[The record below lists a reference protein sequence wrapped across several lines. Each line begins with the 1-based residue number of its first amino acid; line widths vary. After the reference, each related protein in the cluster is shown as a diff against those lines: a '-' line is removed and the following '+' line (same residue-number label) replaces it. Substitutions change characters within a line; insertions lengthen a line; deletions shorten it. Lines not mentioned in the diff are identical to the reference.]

1 MTDKYHINTD
11 APIIFKYDVKH
22 SFYLFE
28 VNNFFFNHE
37 TFNKEKYKAKLN
49 TNSEYIYLNKKII
62 NDLYTL
68 FKKYLADELLKK
80 YQLDLTMNQNE
91 NDTLVIN
98 KICFVNNNPEDYQFK
113 QKLYLILPPLY
124 IGIGNNYYKW
134 TSEYYLND
142 LFV

>member
-1 MTDKYHINTD
+1 MGGNLTLTDKCHINTD
-11 APIIFKYDVKH
+11 APIIFKNDVKH

-37 TFNKEKYKAKLN
+37 IFNKEKYKAILN

-68 FKKYLADELLKK
+68 FKKYLTDELLKN
-80 YQLDLTMNQNE
+80 YQLDLSMNQNE
-91 NDTLVIN
+91 NDTLDI
-98 KICFVNNNPEDYQFK
+98 KRICFVNYNPEDYQFN

-124 IGIGNNYYKW
+124 IGIGNNYY
-134 TSEYYLND
+134 
-142 LFV
+142 